1 VTFPEAS
8 SFREGREGKVIV
20 RISREPAIL
29 ALSIWLILTGLFGL
43 VGGGFPGASVVLGV
57 LAIVAGVLLLLAARP
72 FGRASL
78 GRILLALFLI
88 GVGLMSLVG
97 ASGLGIIVGLLALV
111 AGILMIW
118 PLWRAFGSALGWL
131 LLAIYLILVG
141 LMFVL
146 GLSFSGLGV
155 IVAILALAA
164 GILILLGR

>member
-1 VTFPEAS
+1 M
-8 SFREGREGKVIV
+8 

-43 VGGGFPGASVVLGV
+43 VGGGFSGASVILGV
-57 LAIVAGVLLLLAARP
+57 LAIIAGVLLLLAARP

-88 GVGLMSLVG
+88 GVGLMELVG
-97 ASGLGIIVGLLALV
+97 VSGLEIIIGVLALV

-118 PLWRAFGSALGWL
+118 PLWRSFGSALGWL
-131 LLAIYLILVG
+131 LLAIYLILFG
-141 LMFVL
+141 LVLVL

-155 IVAILALAA
+155 ILAILALAS